1 MFNIK
6 ANSNSNNS
14 NTPKPAVFT
23 LAGRERRKSPIE
35 RVKDGE
41 SFQVVGDRFN
51 NQYRFDKV
59 EANTWALCWN
69 NLIVA
74 AATGGNFFL
83 QGFVVN
89 MRVLGQV
96 ARLQVLTEDIRFV
109 ADMKEGGAR

>member
-23 LAGRERRKSPIE
+23 LARKERKSPIE

-83 QGFVVN
+83 RGFVVN

-109 ADMKEGGAR
+109 ADQKEGGER